1 MIKSKLELRLEAAM
15 LTLRLPETSIDNFHE
30 RAYRMETYL
39 LGDAELPE
47 TYSESG
53 EMKES
58 IDNMLSGV
66 LETLAEARRSAAS
79 GYSCRMEGFG
89 PTCGLAP
96 QEDISPVAE
105 K

>member
-1 MIKSKLELRLEAAM
+1 MIKSKLELRPEAAK
-15 LTLRLPETSIDNFHE
+15 LTLLFPETSIDNFHE

-53 EMKES
+53 ELKES

-66 LETLAEARRSAAS
+66 FETLAEAHRSGAN
-79 GYSCRMEGFG
+79 GYSCRMEGFE
-89 PTCGLAP
+89 PTCGESP
-96 QEDISPVAE
+96 QEDISPTAE